1 MKKRITFATL
11 LALAGFA
18 SAAGLLT
25 NGDFEAAD
33 SIAPGKNI
41 TSQAEWEAN
50 PNAWFQRQNH
60 VTRETTDGNYAQY
73 HSDDAGKTPR
83 FFSQYVL
90 DAGSTTGE
98 QTLEFDTKIFGA
110 SAASDFTVHFFTV
123 TTNSSGDWAGGI
135 NQNQNWVN
143 GATSIAS
150 FDVDTSATTGW
161 VSHSETIDFGTG
173 YEWVGVAVYFDG
185 GDTEFQAGV
194 DNIDIVSSTAK
205 SGSLFIVK

>member
-1 MKKRITFATL
+1 MKKLITFATL

-33 SIAPGKNI
+33 SIAPGKSY
-41 TSQAEWEAN
+41 TGQDDWEAN
-50 PNAWFQRQNH
+50 TDGWFQRGDEI
-60 VTRETTDGNYAQY
+60 TRETTDGNYADY
-73 HSDDAGKTPR
+73 TTKNARPLINIVRDGGT
-83 FFSQYVL
+83 
-90 DAGSTTGE
+90 TTGN
-98 QTLEFDTKIFGA
+98 QTLVFDTKIFGA
-110 SAASDFTVHFFTV
+110 DAGAVFTVHFFTMN
-123 TTNSSGDWAGGI
+123 TDADGDVATWNGSIKMNQDWTI
-135 NQNQNWVN
+135 NT
-143 GATSIAS
+143 TSIAS

-185 GDTEFQAGV
+185 ADIDFQAGV
-194 DNIDIVSSTAK
+194 DNIDIVDSTAK